1 VTSLP
6 ILDNHVHLDPKGRNV
21 EAAKDFER
29 AGGTHFI
36 LVHLPYEDAPIADGA
51 DFERSYDITLKMA
64 DRCRSETKLGVDVV
78 LGPHPVLL
86 MEMMRKMSIAQAVEV
101 MKDGMEIAQR
111 LVLEKKAVAIGEIG
125 RPHFP
130 VDPEI
135 MEASNNIMSYGMT
148 LAKEARCPVVLHTES
163 ATPEMMAG
171 LAQMADEAGLPR
183 EKVIKHYCPPLIREE
198 ENHGIFP
205 SVLSSRTAI
214 RQAVEKGPRF
224 VMETDYLDDPRRPG
238 AVMAITTVPK
248 RTKALLEERVMCL
261 EHALKVHKDNPE
273 KLYGIEVKG

>member
-6 ILDNHVHLDPKGRNV
+6 ILDNHVHLDPKGRNID
-21 EAAKDFER
+21 AAKDFEK

-36 LVHLPYEDAPIADGA
+36 LVHLPYDEVPIADGA
-51 DFERSYDITLKMA
+51 DFEASYDITLKMA
-64 DRCRSETKLGVDVV
+64 DCVRSETKLGVDVV
-78 LGPHPVLL
+78 LGPHPVLIL
-86 MEMMRKMSIAQAVEV
+86 EMLREMSLAQAMEV

-130 VDPEI
+130 VDPEVL
-135 MEASNNIMSYGMT
+135 EASNTIMSYGMT
-148 LAKEARCPVVLHTES
+148 LAKEAGCPVVLHTES

-171 LAQMADEAGLPR
+171 LAKLADEVGLER
-183 EKVIKHYCPPLIREE
+183 GKVIKHYCPPLVREE
-198 ENHGIFP
+198 ENSGIFP

-214 RQAVEKGPRF
+214 HQALEKGSRF
-224 VMETDYLDDPRRPG
+224 MMETDYLDDPRRPG
-238 AVMAITTVPK
+238 AVMAINTVPK
-248 RTKALLEERVMCL
+248 RTRSMLEAQIMCS
-261 EHALKVHKDNPE
+261 EHAFKIHKENPE